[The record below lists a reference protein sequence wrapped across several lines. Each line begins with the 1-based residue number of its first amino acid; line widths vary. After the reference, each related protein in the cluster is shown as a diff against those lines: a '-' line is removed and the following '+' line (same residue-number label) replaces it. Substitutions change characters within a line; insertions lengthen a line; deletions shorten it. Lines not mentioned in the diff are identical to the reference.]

1 MFKVSC
7 IQLRSDDNLE
17 NNLKKTIYYI
27 KKAVS
32 KKSDFILT
40 PETSSF
46 FSLKKSK
53 LLKVAK
59 TMNEDKYLKEIKK
72 ISKLYRKWILI
83 GSVIT
88 KIGKKKL
95 VNRSVLI
102 GPDGKIKTYYDK
114 IHMYDAKLSKKEY
127 YFESKLTKP
136 GKKIKKFK
144 LPWGIL
150 GMSIC
155 YDLRFPNMFRKL
167 AKTGSIFISIPSA
180 FTKTTGEKHW
190 HTLLRARAIE
200 NFSYVFAPAQSGIH
214 YNKRVTYG
222 HSLIISPD
230 GKIIAEKAKGEGII
244 SANIDPTLPNK
255 IRKKIPSL
263 KAD

>member
-72 ISKLYRKWILI
+72 ISKLYRKLILI

-88 KIGKKKL
+88 KIGKKK
-95 VNRSVLI
+95 I
-102 GPDGKIKTYYDK
+102 G
-114 IHMYDAKLSKKEY
+114 
-127 YFESKLTKP
+127 
-136 GKKIKKFK
+136 
-144 LPWGIL
+144 
-150 GMSIC
+150 
-155 YDLRFPNMFRKL
+155 
-167 AKTGSIFISIPSA
+167 
-180 FTKTTGEKHW
+180 
-190 HTLLRARAIE
+190 
-200 NFSYVFAPAQSGIH
+200 
-214 YNKRVTYG
+214 
-222 HSLIISPD
+222 
-230 GKIIAEKAKGEGII
+230 
-244 SANIDPTLPNK
+244 
-255 IRKKIPSL
+255 
-263 KAD
+263 

>member
-7 IQLRSDDNLE
+7 IQLCSDDNLQ

-27 KKAVS
+27 KKAIS

-40 PETSSF
+40 PETSSV
-46 FSLKKSK
+46 FSLKKEV
-53 LLKVAK
+53 LLKTAK
-59 TMNEDKYLKEIKK
+59 KMNEDIYLKEIKK

-88 KIGKKKL
+88 KIGKRKL
-95 VNRSVLI
+95 VNRSILI
-102 GPDGKIKTYYDK
+102 GPDGKIKKYYDK
-114 IHMYDAKLSKKEY
+114 IHMYDARLSKKEY
-127 YFESKLTKP
+127 YFESRVTIP

-150 GMSIC
+150 GMSVC

-167 AKTGSIFISIPSA
+167 AKSGATFISIPSA

-190 HTLLRARAIE
+190 HTLLKARAIE

-214 YNKRVTYG
+214 HNGRKTYG

-244 SANIDPTLPNK
+244 SANIDPTFPKKL
-255 IRKKIPSL
+255 RKKIPSL
-263 KAD
+263 KTD